1 VSLSDPCACVCPGS
15 AGVFLP
21 VAFVQAPR
29 KLFQHSGCPRGTERV
44 FAFPGHFLHT
54 IILGGSCSPAAC
66 ASGLHVRM
74 ITRMTHLPISVSC
87 HRRLPRGLERQLRLQ
102 QARLL
107 QSLIASRRQ
116 TTEYTYPCRIATLPF
131 SYCLKSDGDERAEN
145 SFGTTSLAYE
155 MRRGATL
162 SLRLAGKTCGITSPS
177 PLARASS

>member
-1 VSLSDPCACVCPGS
+1 VSLSDPCACKCPGS

-29 KLFQHSGCPRGTERV
+29 KLFQLSDAQEPKESSLFRV
-44 FAFPGHFLHT
+44 ISCT
-54 IILGGSCSPAAC
+54 RSSSGGSCSPAAC